1 MDRFDQTNIGGRHLM
16 VCDCQLNFR
25 TVGVAGHLPTIVLE
39 AGGGS
44 ILPAWGP
51 LEQALAPHAQVLSY
65 ERAGIGES
73 SGPVG
78 SVQASAV
85 SQRLESL
92 LKAAG
97 IRTPVILAGHSLGG
111 LYMRYFAA
119 TRPDLVAGLVL
130 DRTS

>member
-1 MDRFDQTNIGGRHLM
+1 MDSVDQTNIDERHLR
-16 VCDCQLNFR
+16 VGDCQLHVR
-25 TVGVAGHLPTIVLE
+25 TAGVAGHLPTIVLE

-85 SQRLESL
+85 SQRLETL
-92 LKAAG
+92 LKTAG
-97 IRTPVILAGHSLGG
+97 IRTPGLLAEIGRASG
-111 LYMRYFAA
+111 RA
-119 TRPDLVAGLVL
+119 RVL
-130 DRTS
+130 QEW